1 MRYLTQE
8 HWKSFEL
15 SDGRFDGVKFEQLVA
30 TILPKLYPGRWQP
43 TGYSWDGK
51 KDFYQQSGD
60 ERRWAECKA
69 YKEPISI
76 NIISPT
82 LIMALLK
89 DARVIL
95 LFSYSKLNRNARL
108 YLGQFATLTER
119 TIRVYDDETLE
130 DLILTHSDVRTFFPT
145 ISVPDLPPVR
155 NVTAHARLS
164 QDPDVEYHA
173 GNVAEQDDGDVY
185 LSLLSTFSVDVL
197 VNNEGVNS
205 PAVSGR
211 VRLEPSDLIDR
222 FWLYNQDP
230 PATDPS
236 VPFMLEPGES
246 FFHRFY
252 LRARRSG
259 RLAAPRITVEV
270 DGERPKRL
278 RLQPIEVS
286 SILAVPLIGKRPH
299 DALALFR
306 QSVSA
311 RDKPIY
317 FHLHGQSG
325 TGKSRLLREFRDELL
340 GRGFLVFTFNGEDE
354 RNSSF
359 DNFVRKLASTI
370 CKLPMLDQVVRPAAA
385 DTGFDAVG
393 GDQSL
398 LDLLYC
404 DASRPSQNRDSA
416 IRTVLGLLA
425 TRKAA
430 VVIDNMQFLDA
441 DTIALI
447 NTAITETRG
456 TAARNAWVI
465 GLNTDVL
472 TAEMPAAGLS
482 GRLKALA
489 ADEPDSVLTF
499 HVEGFTQEDARH
511 YLDEALAG
519 DISETRDT
527 LFTATHPDTSAL
539 IINRV
544 GTRPL
549 FLEQAL
555 QYAADRGGLGLRAGR
570 LYVADIERF
579 HSAIEGLPGRIR
591 ELIAKRWSFIGGRL
605 PAGAVSL
612 VKALAELI
620 SMPMPIAHHL
630 GVTRDEIHTLVG
642 LGIVDITESNEVR
655 FHHRQHYLYFTDLYR
670 DVPTAFA
677 RQLLG
682 AVDTAGYSGAYPFQ
696 DAMLRDALGEF
707 RDEDLRKIATVII
720 DKSVVGPAR
729 QRVTPSLLGIFNRP
743 GLAVDP
749 GTELR
754 VINTLCQELKRHVAF
769 ETAAAAFQNAYA
781 LRVPR
786 CARYLSYGEDY
797 FGFIHDYVNSFFAVH
812 RDGEA
817 LPLLES
823 ALSDLPRF
831 QFNAEAGRLLA
842 RGLLL
847 NRLCVALKTIHDLDA
862 AERSARDSLR
872 IAQQLNDARLIYKN
886 YIDWGYIYHGFR
898 RFNDELSQKWSAALE
913 VFEREAATEPSV
925 GKERASALLHSG
937 ELLVLARR
945 WEDAIQI
952 IEEGIRYSRRT
963 LTPFH
968 EVKLLLL
975 RVVAELA
982 WGNAA
987 DPKDLMRW
995 VDMAEDRAVTT
1006 RALRS
1011 YWVVFYTRA
1020 KLYLISNDRQRAA
1033 GCFIA
1038 ALEQLAKVL
1047 TDTRMEER
1055 YEPFFEDLA
1064 IQLRLSGRV
1073 MEKGEALLIRNARI
1087 RRVVESILTMA
1098 AHDFDDWISRYEPT
1112 ATFDDGRYNLPVP

>member
-1 MRYLTQE
+1 MRHLTQE
-8 HWKSFEL
+8 HWKSFQMP
-15 SDGRFDGVKFEQLVA
+15 DGRFNGVKFEELVA
-30 TILPKLYPGRWQP
+30 TILPKLYPGKWRQ
-43 TGYSWDGK
+43 TQYSWDGK
-51 KDFYQQSGD
+51 KDFYQQSGE

-69 YKEPISI
+69 YKNPLPI
-76 NIISPT
+76 NVVSPT
-82 LIMALLK
+82 LIMAMLE

-95 LFSYSKLNRNARL
+95 LFSYSRLNKNARW
-108 YLGQFATLTER
+108 YLSQFASLTKR

-130 DLILTHSDVRTFFPT
+130 HLILTHSDVQKFFPT
-145 ISVPDLPPVR
+145 ISVPELPPR
-155 NVTAHARLS
+155 HNVTAHARLS
-164 QDPDVEYHA
+164 QDPDIEYHT
-173 GNVAEQDDGDVY
+173 GDVAEQDDRDVY

-197 VNNEGVNS
+197 VTNEGVNS
-205 PAVSGR
+205 PPVSGR
-211 VRLEPSDLIDR
+211 IRLDPADLVER
-222 FWLYNQDP
+222 FWLFNQE
-230 PATDPS
+230 PAAADPS
-236 VPFMLEPGES
+236 IPFTLEPGGS
-246 FFHRFY
+246 LFQRFY

-259 RLAAPRITVEV
+259 RLDAPRITVEV
-270 DGERPKRL
+270 DGQPPNPL
-278 RLQPIEVS
+278 RLKPIEVS
-286 SILAVPLIGKRPH
+286 SILAVPLIGARQH
-299 DALALFR
+299 DAMAAFR
-306 QSVSA
+306 QRVSA
-311 RDKPIY
+311 RDRPVY

-370 CKLPMLDQVVRPAAA
+370 CKLPMLDHVARPTAA
-385 DTGFDAVG
+385 DTGFAAEGRDPM
-393 GDQSL
+393 L

-404 DASRPSQNRDSA
+404 DASRPSQNRECS

-425 TRKAA
+425 ARKAA

-447 NTAITETRG
+447 NAAITETRG
-456 TAARNAWVI
+456 TAARNVWVV

-489 ADEPDSVLTF
+489 AEEPDSVFTV
-499 HVEGFTQEDARH
+499 HVEGFTEEDARH

-519 DISETRDT
+519 DISETREER
-527 LFTATHPDTSAL
+527 FTVTNPDTSAL

-555 QYAADRGGLGLRAGR
+555 QYAADRGGLGLQSGR

-579 HSAIEGLPGRIR
+579 HKAIEGLPGRIR
-591 ELIAKRWSFIGGRL
+591 ELIAKRWDFLGGRL
-605 PAGAVSL
+605 PAGSVTL
-612 VKALAELI
+612 VRALAELI
-620 SMPMPIAHHL
+620 SMPMPIARRL
-630 GVTRDEIHTLVG
+630 GITRQHIHTLVD

-655 FHHRQHYLYFTDLYR
+655 FHHRQHYLYFTELCR
-670 DVPTAFA
+670 EPPVEFA
-677 RQLLG
+677 RQLLA
-682 AVDTAGYSGAYPFQ
+682 AVEAAGYSGTYPFQ
-696 DAMLRDALGEF
+696 DVTLRDSLGEF
-707 RDEDLRKIATVII
+707 TDEHLWKIAAVII

-729 QRVTPSLLGIFNRP
+729 RRATPSLLGIFNRP
-743 GLAVDP
+743 NLAVDP

-754 VINTLCQELKRHVAF
+754 VINTLCKELKKHVAF
-769 ETAAAAFQNAYA
+769 ETAAAAFQNAHA
-781 LRVPR
+781 LRAPR
-786 CARYLSYGEDY
+786 RARYLAYGEDY
-797 FGFIHDYVNSFFAVH
+797 FGFVHDHVNSFFALH
-812 RDGEA
+812 RDGET
-817 LPLLES
+817 LPLLEA
-823 ALSDLPRF
+823 ALSDLPQF
-831 QFNAEAGRLLA
+831 QFKAEAARLLA
-842 RGLLL
+842 QGLLL
-847 NRLCVALKTIHDLDA
+847 NRLCVALKTIHDLEA

-872 IAQQLNDARLIYKN
+872 IAQELENSRLTYKN

-898 RFNDELSQKWSAALE
+898 RYNDNLNQKWGAALE
-913 VFEREAATEPSV
+913 VFEREAAEPSV

-937 ELLVLARR
+937 ELRVLARR
-945 WEDAIQI
+945 RGEAVEI
-952 IEEGIRYSRRT
+952 IEEGVRYSRRT

-982 WGNAA
+982 WGNEA

-995 VDMAEDRAVTT
+995 VDMAEDRAITT

-1020 KLYLISNDRQRAA
+1020 KLYLVSNDRQRAA
-1033 GCFIA
+1033 GCLIA

-1047 TDTRMEER
+1047 TDARMEER

-1064 IQLRLSGRV
+1064 IQLRLSGRAMSRDEV
-1073 MEKGEALLIRNARI
+1073 LLIRNARI
-1087 RRVVESILTMA
+1087 RQAVESILTMA
-1098 AHDFDDWISRYEPT
+1098 PSNFDDWMTRYEPT